1 MVNIEVKAKV
11 TRTYAKCEGGE
22 GGWRKGFMGFAK
34 IVKTYFSFVYN
45 LSSRQWSVNRDDWK
59 CASELY
65 SIIIRMYVRNQSSNN
80 HCTL

>member
-1 MVNIEVKAKV
+1 
-11 TRTYAKCEGGE
+11 
-22 GGWRKGFMGFAK
+22 MGFAK

-65 SIIIRMYVRNQSSNN
+65 SIIICMYVRNQSSNN